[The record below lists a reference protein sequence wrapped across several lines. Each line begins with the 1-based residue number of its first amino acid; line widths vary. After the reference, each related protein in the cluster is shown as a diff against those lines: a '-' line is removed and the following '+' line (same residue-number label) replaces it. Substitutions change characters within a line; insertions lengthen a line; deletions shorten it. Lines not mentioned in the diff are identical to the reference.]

1 MAQTVGEQLKQARL
15 ARGLTLEQAAQ
26 TTRIRRHYLEALE
39 RDDHGTLPS
48 PVQGR
53 GFLRLYAGY
62 LDLPTE
68 NLVASWEGRPLPEP
82 PAPAETVA
90 PVEAVQEN
98 EPAAPPSQ
106 DVPAEHPDLTAAE
119 PLLSIPAGTTLVD
132 DSSIEVEETEAPVA
146 ISPGGSQ
153 SIFKDIGQTLRKQR
167 EALSLS
173 LPDIERYTRLRQHYL
188 RAMES
193 GRLDELPSMVQG
205 RGMLSNYAT
214 FLNLDSES
222 ILLRYAEGLQLRRL
236 ERMPPPQTG
245 LFSGQRQARGAR
257 QASPVRRL
265 FTPDLIFGGSLI
277 LVLFGFVIWTAARIS
292 SIGSGEVQSTL
303 PSVGEV
309 LLLTPSA
316 TLDLAASTQLPDEGT
331 PLAGEGE
338 VAAPTQALPLPNATE
353 AGGAVSTLAPINN
366 DPLQVYIIARQRS
379 FLRVLVDGEI
389 RFNGR
394 VVPGNA
400 YPYSGKESIEIITG
414 NAAAFQVFFNQTDL
428 GPLGRSGEALS
439 MTFTQNGAVTPT
451 PLPTSTPAPTI
462 VITATTGPSPTVATP
477 TVTPLIP

>member
-1 MAQTVGEQLKQARL
+1 MAQTVGEQLKQTRL

-39 RDDHGTLPS
+39 RDDRGTLPS

-62 LDLPTE
+62 LNLPTE
-68 NLVASWEGRPLPEP
+68 TLVALWEGRPLPEP
-82 PAPAETVA
+82 PAPPETVA
-90 PVEAVQEN
+90 PVEETQVS
-98 EPAAPPSQ
+98 EPAALPSQ
-106 DVPAEHPDLTAAE
+106 DAPEEHPEQMAAE
-119 PLLSIPAGTTLVD
+119 PPLSIPAGTTLVD
-132 DSSIEVEETEAPVA
+132 DASFEVRETEVPVA
-146 ISPGGSQ
+146 IPPGGSQ
-153 SIFKDIGQTLRKQR
+153 SIFKEIGQLLRKQR

-214 FLNLDSES
+214 FLNLDNEN

-257 QASPVRRL
+257 QASPLRRL
-265 FTPDLIFGGSLI
+265 LTPDLIFGGSLI
-277 LVLFGFVIWTAARIS
+277 LILFGFVIWTAARIS
-292 SIGSGEVQSTL
+292 SIRSGEAQSTL
-303 PSVGEV
+303 SSIGEV

-316 TLDLAASTQLPDEGT
+316 TLDLAALTQSPDAGT

-338 VAAPTQALPLPNATE
+338 VTAPTQSLPLPNATD
-353 AGGAVSTLAPINN
+353 AGVPVSTLAPINN
-366 DPLQVYIIARQRS
+366 DPLQVYIIARQRT

-389 RFNGR
+389 KFNGR

-400 YPYSGKESIEIITG
+400 YPYSGQESIEFITG

-428 GPLGRSGEALS
+428 GSLGRSGEVLR
-439 MTFTQNGAVTPT
+439 MTFTQNGVVTPT

-462 VITATTGPSPTVATP
+462 VITATTGPSPTVASP